1 MKKKTKR
8 GKKRWRKGTGIRAI
22 YGIRGE
28 KLLDK
33 EAEYVLDSYP
43 MPPKLDRQDLDD
55 LTLDEND
62 YELQQEKMYGMESEN
77 DEPIPLDRYF
87 KRIR

>member
-8 GKKRWRKGTGIRAI
+8 KWGKGIGPRAA
-22 YGIRGE
+22 YGVREE

-33 EAEYVLDSYP
+33 EYIVDSYP
-43 MPPKLDRQDLDD
+43 MPEELDRQDLDD
-55 LTLDEND
+55 VTLDEDD
-62 YELQQEKMYGMESEN
+62 YELQQEKMYGVESEN
-77 DEPIPLDRYF
+77 SEPIPLDRYF

>member
-43 MPPKLDRQDLDD
+43 MPPKLDRQNLDD
-55 LTLDEND
+55 LTLDEDDVNYKIAD
-62 YELQQEKMYGMESEN
+62 HLDEIKDVEKT
-77 DEPIPLDRYF
+77 R
-87 KRIR
+87 KKK